1 MRTLA
6 LVTVAGVALAAAA
19 SAATPPARTVAA
31 AAPRPLVLLVHGRGQ
46 LGRDTASLRREL
58 TRALQQGSTTATG
71 APLLADDDVR
81 LVWYADAVDAR
92 ATASGCAS
100 TVRSDAS
107 EDPAIGAVRMLAVA
121 AGELLGEVDLGAGGE
136 AVELRAIAGDLR
148 WLADAGARCAAQ
160 QRLDS
165 AVARART
172 EGRPVVVVAH
182 SFGALVTWGSLAGAA
197 PGARVERLVTVG
209 SMLGSGDVRA
219 LVFGDDRPL
228 ALPAGVRS
236 WVNVVDDA
244 DGLAVPLGAASGAM
258 RDVRVQSS
266 RDDVHDFGGYL
277 ADPVTAR
284 AVTEAW
290 CAAYA
295 SGAPSACA
303 VAAKG
308 AR

>member
-6 LVTVAGVALAAAA
+6 IVTLAGVALAAAA
-19 SAATPPARTVAA
+19 SATEPPARAVAA

-46 LGRDTASLRREL
+46 LGRDTASLRLEL
-58 TRALQQGSTTATG
+58 TRALQRGATAATG

-92 ATASGCAS
+92 DTARTCAS
-100 TVRSDAS
+100 AARAGATD
-107 EDPAIGAVRMLAVA
+107 DPAIGAVRLLAVA
-121 AGELLGEVDLGAGGE
+121 AGELLGDVDLGAGGD
-136 AVELRAIAGDLR
+136 AVELRALAGDLR

-160 QRLDS
+160 QRLDT
-165 AVARART
+165 AVARALR
-172 EGRPVVVVAH
+172 EQRPIVVVAH
-182 SFGALVTWGSLAGAA
+182 SFGALVTWGSLAGAPPA
-197 PGARVERLVTVG
+197 ARVERLVTVG

-244 DGLAVPLGAASGAM
+244 DGLAVPLGAATGAM

-266 RDDVHDFGGYL
+266 RHDVHDFGGYL
-277 ADPVTAR
+277 GDPVTAR

-290 CAAYA
+290 CAAFA
-295 SGAPSACA
+295 GGAPAGCA
-303 VAAKG
+303 AA
-308 AR
+308 ARGTP